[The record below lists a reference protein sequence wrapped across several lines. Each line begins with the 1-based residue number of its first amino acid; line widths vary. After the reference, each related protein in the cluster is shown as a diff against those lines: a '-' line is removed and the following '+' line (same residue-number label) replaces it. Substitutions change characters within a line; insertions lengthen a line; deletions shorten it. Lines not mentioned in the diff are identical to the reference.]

1 MGNWSISWLILP
13 HIINRILFVWGPMR
27 LCVKPVRPKS
37 RDQGFNLSY
46 IFFLGIVLLFIF
58 ASFFKLNIKSKTTMD
73 EHKHKILVTLVFV
86 TVISQAGKIETRSI
100 IEKQAQKLNK
110 KRGKWSFKNKHRSWT
125 RREENEEEVEYIG
138 FGLGFSLILQCGFH
152 QNINIL
158 LQATLGPKVANWPP
172 ELIDTLFF
180 FVSSRV
186 KSRP

>member
-1 MGNWSISWLILP
+1 
-13 HIINRILFVWGPMR
+13 MR
-27 LCVKPVRPKS
+27 LWVKPVRPKS

-86 TVISQAGKIETRSI
+86 TVISQVGKIETRSI
-100 IEKQAQKLNK
+100 IQKQAQ
-110 KRGKWSFKNKHRSWT
+110 KHRSWT

-180 FVSSRV
+180 FFSSRV